1 MTNLNFV
8 SKALCIA
15 LSSVFVFSSP
25 SIADDDNY
33 SPLDSPSFFEG
44 LNTFTAVFS
53 QIKQMYVDEID
64 DETLFNNAI
73 RGLIE
78 GLDPHSSYLEPV
90 AQSKV
95 SESTMG
101 KFGGLGIVIGTKG
114 DYIEVVSPID
124 DTPAYRAGLK
134 AGDIIL
140 QIGDQNVSQINL
152 EEGVKLMR
160 GAPGTTI
167 KLTIG
172 RPDIAP
178 FVVEITREVIT
189 VTSAKGLPLEEG
201 IGYLRVAQFQR
212 PTAEVV
218 EITREVITVTS
229 AKGLLLEEGIGY
241 LRVAQFQRP
250 TAEVVEKII
259 GDLVEKNEADLD
271 SLIID
276 LRNNPGGLLDSSID
290 ISNLFIDEPGIVV
303 YTEGRTPSSNMSFP
317 TKPGDILNGA
327 PIVVLMNVGSASAS
341 EIVAG
346 ALQDHKRAIIMG
358 EESFGKGSVQSM
370 MGLQDGYGLKLTT
383 ARYFTPSGRSI
394 QAKGI
399 SPDIELDNISLK
411 GDEEEESID
420 FSSQEKDLKNSLSAQ
435 DEEETTAEDP
445 TELSPEE
452 ILKSQDE
459 ITDARD
465 QEFVDLLMEDYYVH
479 EAVNVL
485 KALKIYKNK

>member
-1 MTNLNFV
+1 MTNLKPL
-8 SKALCIA
+8 SKI
-15 LSSVFVFSSP
+15 LSFIFSSLLLISSP
-25 SIADDDNY
+25 SLADDDNY

-44 LNTFTAVFS
+44 LNNFTAVFS
-53 QIKQMYVDEID
+53 QIKQMYVDEVD
-64 DETLFNNAI
+64 DKTLFDNAI

-90 AQSKV
+90 DQSKV

-172 RPDIAP
+172 RPEIAP

-189 VTSAKGLPLEEG
+189 VTSAKGLLLEKG
-201 IGYLRVAQFQR
+201 IGYLR
-212 PTAEVV
+212 
-218 EITREVITVTS
+218 I
-229 AKGLLLEEGIGY
+229 
-241 LRVAQFQRP
+241 AQFQRP

-259 GDLVEKNEADLD
+259 GDLVEKNESDLD

-399 SPDIELDNISLK
+399 SPDIALDNISLK

-435 DEEETTAEDP
+435 DEEETTSEDP
-445 TELSPEE
+445 TELTPEE

-485 KALKIYKNK
+485 KALKIYKKK

>member
-1 MTNLNFV
+1 MTNLNFI
-8 SKALCIA
+8 SKTLCIA
-15 LSSVFVFSSP
+15 LSSVFLFSSP

-178 FVVEITREVIT
+178 FVVEITREI
-189 VTSAKGLPLEEG
+189 
-201 IGYLRVAQFQR
+201 
-212 PTAEVV
+212 
-218 EITREVITVTS
+218 ITVTS

-435 DEEETTAEDP
+435 DEDETTSEDP

>member
-1 MTNLNFV
+1 MNHLKSI
-8 SKALCIA
+8 SKILCFA
-15 LSSVFVFSSP
+15 LSSLLLFSSP
-25 SIADDDNY
+25 SIADEDNY

-90 AQSKV
+90 DQSKV

-178 FVVEITREVIT
+178 FVVEITREI
-189 VTSAKGLPLEEG
+189 
-201 IGYLRVAQFQR
+201 
-212 PTAEVV
+212 
-218 EITREVITVTS
+218 ITVTS
-229 AKGLLLEEGIGY
+229 AKGLLLEDGIGY
-241 LRVAQFQRP
+241 LRIAQFQRP

-259 GDLVEKNEADLD
+259 GDLVEKNESDLD

-399 SPDIELDNISLK
+399 SPDIALDNISLK
-411 GDEEEESID
+411 SEDEEESID

-435 DEEETTAEDP
+435 DEEETTSEDP
-445 TELSPEE
+445 TELTPEE

-465 QEFVDLLMEDYYVH
+465 QEYVDLLMEDYYVH

-485 KALKIYKNK
+485 KALKIYNKN

>member
-1 MTNLNFV
+1 MTNLKLFSRKLILV
-8 SKALCIA
+8 LSALFFF
-15 LSSVFVFSSP
+15 SSVF
-25 SIADDDNY
+25 AAEDENY

-53 QIKQMYVDEID
+53 QIKQMYVDEVD

-78 GLDPHSSYLEPV
+78 GLDPHSSFLEPV
-90 AQSKV
+90 DQSKV

-172 RPDIAP
+172 RPNIAP
-178 FVVEITREVIT
+178 FVVEITREI
-189 VTSAKGLPLEEG
+189 
-201 IGYLRVAQFQR
+201 
-212 PTAEVV
+212 
-218 EITREVITVTS
+218 ITVTS
-229 AKGLLLEEGIGY
+229 AKGLLLDEGIGY
-241 LRVAQFQRP
+241 LRIAQFQRP

-259 GDLVEKNEADLD
+259 GDLVEKNEGDLD

-276 LRNNPGGLLDSSID
+276 LRNNPGGLLDASID
-290 ISNLFIDEPGIVV
+290 VSNLFIDEPGIVV

-370 MGLQDGYGLKLTT
+370 MALQDGYGLKLTT

-399 SPDIELDNISLK
+399 SPDIALDDISLK
-411 GDEEEESID
+411 SDEEEESID

-435 DEEETTAEDP
+435 DEEEVISEDP

-465 QEFVDLLMEDYYVH
+465 KEFIDLLLEDYYVH
-479 EAVNVL
+479 EAINVL
-485 KALKIYKNK
+485 KALKIYNKK

>member
-1 MTNLNFV
+1 MTNLKLFSRKLFLV
-8 SKALCIA
+8 LSALFFF
-15 LSSVFVFSSP
+15 SSVS
-25 SIADDDNY
+25 AAEDENY

-53 QIKQMYVDEID
+53 QIKQMYVDEVD

-78 GLDPHSSYLEPV
+78 GLDPHSSFLEPV
-90 AQSKV
+90 DQSRV

-172 RPDIAP
+172 RPNIAP
-178 FVVEITREVIT
+178 FVVEITREI
-189 VTSAKGLPLEEG
+189 
-201 IGYLRVAQFQR
+201 
-212 PTAEVV
+212 
-218 EITREVITVTS
+218 ITVTS
-229 AKGLLLEEGIGY
+229 AKGLLLDEGIGY

-259 GDLVEKNEADLD
+259 GDLVEKNEGDLD

-276 LRNNPGGLLDSSID
+276 LRNNPGGLLDASID
-290 ISNLFIDEPGIVV
+290 VSNLFIDEPGIVV

-370 MGLQDGYGLKLTT
+370 MALQDGYGLKLTT

-399 SPDIELDNISLK
+399 SPDIALDDISLK
-411 GDEEEESID
+411 SDEEEESID

-435 DEEETTAEDP
+435 DEEEVISEDP

-465 QEFVDLLMEDYYVH
+465 KEFVDLLLEDYYVH
-479 EAVNVL
+479 EAINVL
-485 KALKIYKNK
+485 KALRIYNKN

>member
-1 MTNLNFV
+1 MNHLKSI
-8 SKALCIA
+8 SKILCFA
-15 LSSVFVFSSP
+15 LSSLLLFSSP
-25 SIADDDNY
+25 SIADEDNY

-90 AQSKV
+90 DQSKV

-178 FVVEITREVIT
+178 FVVEITREI
-189 VTSAKGLPLEEG
+189 
-201 IGYLRVAQFQR
+201 
-212 PTAEVV
+212 
-218 EITREVITVTS
+218 ITVTS
-229 AKGLLLEEGIGY
+229 AKGLLLEDGIGY
-241 LRVAQFQRP
+241 VRIAQFQRP

-259 GDLVEKNEADLD
+259 GDLVEKNESDLD

-399 SPDIELDNISLK
+399 SPDIALDNISLK
-411 GDEEEESID
+411 SEDEEESID

-435 DEEETTAEDP
+435 DEEETTSEDP
-445 TELSPEE
+445 TELTPEE

-465 QEFVDLLMEDYYVH
+465 QEYVDLLMEDYYVH

-485 KALKIYKNK
+485 KALKIYKKN

>member
-1 MTNLNFV
+1 MTNLNFI
-8 SKALCIA
+8 SKTLCIA
-15 LSSVFVFSSP
+15 LTSVVLSSTSV
-25 SIADDDNY
+25 ADDNY

-172 RPDIAP
+172 RPNIAP
-178 FVVEITREVIT
+178 F
-189 VTSAKGLPLEEG
+189 
-201 IGYLRVAQFQR
+201 
-212 PTAEVV
+212 VV

-435 DEEETTAEDP
+435 DEEEATSEDP

>member
-1 MTNLNFV
+1 MTNLNFI
-8 SKALCIA
+8 SKTLCIA

-178 FVVEITREVIT
+178 FVVEITREI
-189 VTSAKGLPLEEG
+189 
-201 IGYLRVAQFQR
+201 
-212 PTAEVV
+212 
-218 EITREVITVTS
+218 ITVTS

-435 DEEETTAEDP
+435 DEEETTSEDP

>member
-1 MTNLNFV
+1 MTNLKPFSRKLILV
-8 SKALCIA
+8 LSALFFF
-15 LSSVFVFSSP
+15 SSVS
-25 SIADDDNY
+25 AAEDENY

-53 QIKQMYVDEID
+53 QIKQMYVDEVD

-78 GLDPHSSYLEPV
+78 GLDPHSSFLEPV
-90 AQSKV
+90 DQSRV

-172 RPDIAP
+172 RPNIAP
-178 FVVEITREVIT
+178 FVVEITREI
-189 VTSAKGLPLEEG
+189 
-201 IGYLRVAQFQR
+201 
-212 PTAEVV
+212 
-218 EITREVITVTS
+218 ITVTS
-229 AKGLLLEEGIGY
+229 AKGLLLDEGIGY

-259 GDLVEKNEADLD
+259 GDLVEKNEGDLD

-276 LRNNPGGLLDSSID
+276 LRNNPGGLLDASID
-290 ISNLFIDEPGIVV
+290 VSNLFIDEPGIVV

-370 MGLQDGYGLKLTT
+370 MALQDGYGLKLTT

-399 SPDIELDNISLK
+399 SPDIALDDISLK
-411 GDEEEESID
+411 SDEEEESID

-435 DEEETTAEDP
+435 DEEEVISEDP

-465 QEFVDLLMEDYYVH
+465 KEFIDLLLEDYYVH
-479 EAVNVL
+479 EAINVL
-485 KALKIYKNK
+485 KALKIYNKK

>member
-1 MTNLNFV
+1 MTNLKPFSRKLILV
-8 SKALCIA
+8 LSALFFF
-15 LSSVFVFSSP
+15 SSVS
-25 SIADDDNY
+25 AAEDENY

-53 QIKQMYVDEID
+53 QIKQMYVDEVD

-78 GLDPHSSYLEPV
+78 GLDPHSSFLEPV
-90 AQSKV
+90 DQSRV

-172 RPDIAP
+172 RPNIAP
-178 FVVEITREVIT
+178 FVVEITREI
-189 VTSAKGLPLEEG
+189 
-201 IGYLRVAQFQR
+201 
-212 PTAEVV
+212 
-218 EITREVITVTS
+218 ITVTS
-229 AKGLLLEEGIGY
+229 AKGLLLDEGIGY
-241 LRVAQFQRP
+241 LRIAQFQRP

-259 GDLVEKNEADLD
+259 GDLVEKNEGDLD

-276 LRNNPGGLLDSSID
+276 LRNNPGGLLDASID
-290 ISNLFIDEPGIVV
+290 VSNLFIDEPGIVV

-370 MGLQDGYGLKLTT
+370 MALQDGYGLKLTT

-399 SPDIELDNISLK
+399 SPDIALDDISLK
-411 GDEEEESID
+411 SEEEEDSID

-435 DEEETTAEDP
+435 DEEEVISEDP
-445 TELSPEE
+445 TELTPEE

-465 QEFVDLLMEDYYVH
+465 KEFVDLLLEDYYVH
-479 EAVNVL
+479 EAINVL
-485 KALKIYKNK
+485 KALKIYNKK

>member
-8 SKALCIA
+8 SKTLCIA

-78 GLDPHSSYLEPV
+78 GLDPHSSYLEPI

-178 FVVEITREVIT
+178 FVVEITREI
-189 VTSAKGLPLEEG
+189 
-201 IGYLRVAQFQR
+201 
-212 PTAEVV
+212 
-218 EITREVITVTS
+218 ITVTS

-317 TKPGDILNGA
+317 TQPGDILNGA

-420 FSSQEKDLKNSLSAQ
+420 FSSQEKDLKNSLTAQ
-435 DEEETTAEDP
+435 DEEETTSEDP

-452 ILKSQDE
+452 ILQSQDE
-459 ITDARD
+459 IKDARD

>member
-1 MTNLNFV
+1 MTNLKPF
-8 SKALCIA
+8 SKNLFLVFNALFFF
-15 LSSVFVFSSP
+15 SSV
-25 SIADDDNY
+25 SIADDENY

-53 QIKQMYVDEID
+53 QIKQMYVDEVD

-78 GLDPHSSYLEPV
+78 GLDPHSSFLEPV
-90 AQSKV
+90 DQSKV

-172 RPDIAP
+172 RPNIAP
-178 FVVEITREVIT
+178 FVVEITREI
-189 VTSAKGLPLEEG
+189 
-201 IGYLRVAQFQR
+201 
-212 PTAEVV
+212 
-218 EITREVITVTS
+218 ITVTS
-229 AKGLLLEEGIGY
+229 AKGLLLDEGIGY
-241 LRVAQFQRP
+241 LRIAQFQRP
-250 TAEVVEKII
+250 TPEVVEKII
-259 GDLVEKNEADLD
+259 GDLVEKNEGDLD

-276 LRNNPGGLLDSSID
+276 LRNNPGGLLDASID
-290 ISNLFIDEPGIVV
+290 VSNLFIDEPGIVV

-370 MGLQDGYGLKLTT
+370 MALQDGYGLKLTT

-399 SPDIELDNISLK
+399 SPDIALDDISLK
-411 GDEEEESID
+411 SEEEEDSID

-435 DEEETTAEDP
+435 DEEEVISEDP
-445 TELSPEE
+445 TELTPEE

-465 QEFVDLLMEDYYVH
+465 KEFVDLLLEDYYVH
-479 EAVNVL
+479 EAINVL
-485 KALKIYKNK
+485 KALKIYNKN

>member
-1 MTNLNFV
+1 MTNLIFI

-15 LSSVFVFSSP
+15 LSLVILSSP

-178 FVVEITREVIT
+178 FVVEITREI
-189 VTSAKGLPLEEG
+189 
-201 IGYLRVAQFQR
+201 
-212 PTAEVV
+212 
-218 EITREVITVTS
+218 ITVTS

-435 DEEETTAEDP
+435 DEEETTGEDP

-485 KALKIYKNK
+485 KALKIYKKK

>member
-1 MTNLNFV
+1 MNHLKSI
-8 SKALCIA
+8 SKILCFA
-15 LSSVFVFSSP
+15 LSSLLLLSSP
-25 SIADDDNY
+25 SLADEDNY

-90 AQSKV
+90 DQSKV

-172 RPDIAP
+172 RPNIAP
-178 FVVEITREVIT
+178 FVVEITREI
-189 VTSAKGLPLEEG
+189 
-201 IGYLRVAQFQR
+201 
-212 PTAEVV
+212 
-218 EITREVITVTS
+218 ITVTS
-229 AKGLLLEEGIGY
+229 AKGLLLEDGIGY
-241 LRVAQFQRP
+241 LRIAQFQRP

-259 GDLVEKNEADLD
+259 GDLVEKNESDLD

-346 ALQDHKRAIIMG
+346 ALQDHKRAIIIG

-399 SPDIELDNISLK
+399 SPDIALDNISLK
-411 GDEEEESID
+411 SEDEEESID

-435 DEEETTAEDP
+435 DEEETTSEDP
-445 TELSPEE
+445 TELTPEE

-465 QEFVDLLMEDYYVH
+465 QEYVDLLMEDYYVH

-485 KALKIYKNK
+485 KALKIYKKN

>member
-1 MTNLNFV
+1 MNHLKSI
-8 SKALCIA
+8 SKILCFA
-15 LSSVFVFSSP
+15 LSSLLLFSSP
-25 SIADDDNY
+25 SIADEDNY

-90 AQSKV
+90 DQSKV

-178 FVVEITREVIT
+178 FVVEITREI
-189 VTSAKGLPLEEG
+189 
-201 IGYLRVAQFQR
+201 
-212 PTAEVV
+212 
-218 EITREVITVTS
+218 ITVTS
-229 AKGLLLEEGIGY
+229 AKGLLLEDGIGY
-241 LRVAQFQRP
+241 LRIAQFQRP

-259 GDLVEKNEADLD
+259 GDLVEKNESDLD

-303 YTEGRTPSSNMSFP
+303 YTEGRTSSSNMSFP

-370 MGLQDGYGLKLTT
+370 MSLQDGYGLKLTT

-399 SPDIELDNISLK
+399 SPDIALDNISLK
-411 GDEEEESID
+411 SEDEEESID

-435 DEEETTAEDP
+435 DEEETTSEDP
-445 TELSPEE
+445 TELTPEE

-465 QEFVDLLMEDYYVH
+465 QEYVDLLMEDYYVH

-485 KALKIYKNK
+485 KALKIYKKN

>member
-1 MTNLNFV
+1 MINLKPY
-8 SKALCIA
+8 SKMLFIA
-15 LSSVFVFSSP
+15 LSGLLFFSASTY
-25 SIADDDNY
+25 ADDENY

-53 QIKQMYVDEID
+53 QIKQMYVDDID

-78 GLDPHSSYLEPV
+78 GLDPHSSFLEPV

-172 RPDIAP
+172 RPEIAP
-178 FVVEITREVIT
+178 FVVEITREI
-189 VTSAKGLPLEEG
+189 
-201 IGYLRVAQFQR
+201 
-212 PTAEVV
+212 
-218 EITREVITVTS
+218 ITVTS

-241 LRVAQFQRP
+241 LRIAQFQRP
-250 TAEVVEKII
+250 TAEVAEKII
-259 GDLVEKNEADLD
+259 GNLVEKNEGNLD

-370 MGLQDGYGLKLTT
+370 MSLQDGYGLKLTT

-399 SPDIELDNISLK
+399 SPDIALDNISLK
-411 GDEEEESID
+411 DEEEDSID

-435 DEEETTAEDP
+435 DEDEVTPEDP
-445 TELSPEE
+445 TELTPEE

-485 KALKIYKNK
+485 KALKIYKKK

>member
-1 MTNLNFV
+1 MNLLKSI
-8 SKALCIA
+8 SKILCFA
-15 LSSVFVFSSP
+15 LSSLLLLSSP
-25 SIADDDNY
+25 FVADEDNY

-90 AQSKV
+90 DQSKV

-178 FVVEITREVIT
+178 FVVEITREI
-189 VTSAKGLPLEEG
+189 
-201 IGYLRVAQFQR
+201 
-212 PTAEVV
+212 
-218 EITREVITVTS
+218 ITVTS
-229 AKGLLLEEGIGY
+229 AKGLLLEDGIGY
-241 LRVAQFQRP
+241 LRIAQFQRP

-259 GDLVEKNEADLD
+259 GDLVEKNESDLD

-399 SPDIELDNISLK
+399 SPDIALDNISLK
-411 GDEEEESID
+411 SEDEEESID

-435 DEEETTAEDP
+435 DEEETTSEDP
-445 TELSPEE
+445 TELTPEE

-465 QEFVDLLMEDYYVH
+465 QEYVDLLMEDYYVH

-485 KALKIYKNK
+485 KALKIYKKN

>member
-1 MTNLNFV
+1 MNHLKTI
-8 SKALCIA
+8 SKSLCFA
-15 LSSVFVFSSP
+15 LSSLLLFSSP
-25 SIADDDNY
+25 SLADEDNY

-90 AQSKV
+90 DQSKV

-178 FVVEITREVIT
+178 FVVEITREI
-189 VTSAKGLPLEEG
+189 
-201 IGYLRVAQFQR
+201 
-212 PTAEVV
+212 
-218 EITREVITVTS
+218 ITVTS
-229 AKGLLLEEGIGY
+229 AKGLLLEDGIGY
-241 LRVAQFQRP
+241 LRIAQFQRP

-259 GDLVEKNEADLD
+259 GDLVEKNESDLD

-399 SPDIELDNISLK
+399 SPDIALDNISLK
-411 GDEEEESID
+411 SEDEEESID

-435 DEEETTAEDP
+435 DEEETTSEDP
-445 TELSPEE
+445 TELTPEE

-465 QEFVDLLMEDYYVH
+465 QEYVDLLMEDYYVH

-485 KALKIYKNK
+485 KALKIYKKN

>member
-1 MTNLNFV
+1 MTNLNFI
-8 SKALCIA
+8 SKTLCIA
-15 LSSVFVFSSP
+15 LSSVFLFSSP

-172 RPDIAP
+172 RPDVAP
-178 FVVEITREVIT
+178 F
-189 VTSAKGLPLEEG
+189 
-201 IGYLRVAQFQR
+201 
-212 PTAEVV
+212 VV

-411 GDEEEESID
+411 GEEEEESID

-435 DEEETTAEDP
+435 DEEETTSEDP

>member
-1 MTNLNFV
+1 MTNFKPFSRKLIIV
-8 SKALCIA
+8 LSALFFF
-15 LSSVFVFSSP
+15 SSVS
-25 SIADDDNY
+25 AAEDENY

-53 QIKQMYVDEID
+53 QIKQMYVDEVD

-78 GLDPHSSYLEPV
+78 GLDPHSSFLEPV
-90 AQSKV
+90 DQSRV

-172 RPDIAP
+172 RPNIAP
-178 FVVEITREVIT
+178 FVVEITREI
-189 VTSAKGLPLEEG
+189 
-201 IGYLRVAQFQR
+201 
-212 PTAEVV
+212 
-218 EITREVITVTS
+218 ITVTS
-229 AKGLLLEEGIGY
+229 AKGLLLDEGIGY
-241 LRVAQFQRP
+241 LRIAQFQRP

-259 GDLVEKNEADLD
+259 GDLVEKNEGDLD

-276 LRNNPGGLLDSSID
+276 LRNNPGGLLDASID
-290 ISNLFIDEPGIVV
+290 VSNLFIDEPGIVV

-370 MGLQDGYGLKLTT
+370 MALQDGYGLKLTT

-399 SPDIELDNISLK
+399 SPDIALDDISLK
-411 GDEEEESID
+411 SDEEEESID

-435 DEEETTAEDP
+435 DEEEVISEDP

-465 QEFVDLLMEDYYVH
+465 KEFVDLLLEDYYVH
-479 EAVNVL
+479 EAINVL
-485 KALKIYKNK
+485 KALKIYNKN

>member
-1 MTNLNFV
+1 MTNLKPFSRKLILV
-8 SKALCIA
+8 LSALFFF
-15 LSSVFVFSSP
+15 SSVS
-25 SIADDDNY
+25 AAEDENY

-53 QIKQMYVDEID
+53 QIKQMYVDEVD

-78 GLDPHSSYLEPV
+78 GLDPHSSFLEPV
-90 AQSKV
+90 DQSRV

-172 RPDIAP
+172 RPNIAP
-178 FVVEITREVIT
+178 FVVEITREI
-189 VTSAKGLPLEEG
+189 
-201 IGYLRVAQFQR
+201 
-212 PTAEVV
+212 
-218 EITREVITVTS
+218 ITVTS
-229 AKGLLLEEGIGY
+229 AKGLLLDEGIGY
-241 LRVAQFQRP
+241 LRIAQFQRP

-259 GDLVEKNEADLD
+259 GDLVEKNEGDLD

-276 LRNNPGGLLDSSID
+276 LRNNPGGLLDASID
-290 ISNLFIDEPGIVV
+290 VSNLFIDEPGIVV

-370 MGLQDGYGLKLTT
+370 MALQDGYGLKLTT

-399 SPDIELDNISLK
+399 SPDIALDDISLK
-411 GDEEEESID
+411 SDEEEESID

-435 DEEETTAEDP
+435 DEEEVISEDP

-465 QEFVDLLMEDYYVH
+465 KEFIDLLLEDYYVH
-479 EAVNVL
+479 EAINVL
-485 KALKIYKNK
+485 KALKIYNKK

>member
-1 MTNLNFV
+1 MTNLKPFSRKLILV
-8 SKALCIA
+8 LSALFFF
-15 LSSVFVFSSP
+15 SSVS
-25 SIADDDNY
+25 AAEDENY

-53 QIKQMYVDEID
+53 QIKQMYVDEVD

-78 GLDPHSSYLEPV
+78 GLDPHSSFLEPV
-90 AQSKV
+90 DQSRV

-172 RPDIAP
+172 RPNIAP
-178 FVVEITREVIT
+178 FVVEITREI
-189 VTSAKGLPLEEG
+189 
-201 IGYLRVAQFQR
+201 
-212 PTAEVV
+212 
-218 EITREVITVTS
+218 ITVTS
-229 AKGLLLEEGIGY
+229 AKGLLLDEGIGY
-241 LRVAQFQRP
+241 LRIAQFQRP

-259 GDLVEKNEADLD
+259 GDLVEKNEGDLD

-276 LRNNPGGLLDSSID
+276 LRNNPGGLLDASID
-290 ISNLFIDEPGIVV
+290 VSNLFIDEPGIVV

-370 MGLQDGYGLKLTT
+370 MALQDGYGLKLTT

-399 SPDIELDNISLK
+399 SPDIALDDISLK
-411 GDEEEESID
+411 SEEEEDSID

-435 DEEETTAEDP
+435 DEEEVISEDP

-465 QEFVDLLMEDYYVH
+465 KEFIDLLLEDYYVH
-479 EAVNVL
+479 EAINVL
-485 KALKIYKNK
+485 KALKIYNKK

>member
-1 MTNLNFV
+1 MNH
-8 SKALCIA
+8 SKSISKILCFA
-15 LSSVFVFSSP
+15 LSSLLLLSSP
-25 SIADDDNY
+25 SLADDDNY

-90 AQSKV
+90 DQSKV

-178 FVVEITREVIT
+178 FVVEITREI
-189 VTSAKGLPLEEG
+189 
-201 IGYLRVAQFQR
+201 
-212 PTAEVV
+212 
-218 EITREVITVTS
+218 ITVTS
-229 AKGLLLEEGIGY
+229 AKGLLLEDGIGY
-241 LRVAQFQRP
+241 LRIAQFQRP

-259 GDLVEKNEADLD
+259 GDLVEKNESDLD

-399 SPDIELDNISLK
+399 SPDIALDNISLK
-411 GDEEEESID
+411 SEDEEELID

-435 DEEETTAEDP
+435 DEEETTSEDP
-445 TELSPEE
+445 TELTPEE

-465 QEFVDLLMEDYYVH
+465 QEYVDLLMEDYYVH

-485 KALKIYKNK
+485 KALKIYKKN

>member
-1 MTNLNFV
+1 MTNLKPFSRKLILV
-8 SKALCIA
+8 LSALFFF
-15 LSSVFVFSSP
+15 SSVS
-25 SIADDDNY
+25 AAEDENY

-53 QIKQMYVDEID
+53 QIKQMYVDEVD

-78 GLDPHSSYLEPV
+78 GLDPHSSFLEPV
-90 AQSKV
+90 DQSRV

-172 RPDIAP
+172 RPNIAP
-178 FVVEITREVIT
+178 FVVEITREI
-189 VTSAKGLPLEEG
+189 
-201 IGYLRVAQFQR
+201 
-212 PTAEVV
+212 
-218 EITREVITVTS
+218 ITVTS
-229 AKGLLLEEGIGY
+229 AKGLLLDEGIGY

-259 GDLVEKNEADLD
+259 GDLVEKNEGDLD

-276 LRNNPGGLLDSSID
+276 LRNNPGGLLDASID
-290 ISNLFIDEPGIVV
+290 VSNLFIDEPGIVV

-370 MGLQDGYGLKLTT
+370 MALQDGYGLKLTT

-399 SPDIELDNISLK
+399 SPDIALDDISLK
-411 GDEEEESID
+411 SDEEEESID

-435 DEEETTAEDP
+435 DEEEVISEDP

-465 QEFVDLLMEDYYVH
+465 KEFVDLLLEDYYVH
-479 EAVNVL
+479 EAINVL
-485 KALKIYKNK
+485 KALKIYNKN

>member
-1 MTNLNFV
+1 MNHLKSI
-8 SKALCIA
+8 SKILCFA
-15 LSSVFVFSSP
+15 LSSLLLFSSP
-25 SIADDDNY
+25 SIADEDNY

-90 AQSKV
+90 DQSKV

-178 FVVEITREVIT
+178 FVVEITREI
-189 VTSAKGLPLEEG
+189 
-201 IGYLRVAQFQR
+201 
-212 PTAEVV
+212 
-218 EITREVITVTS
+218 ITVTS
-229 AKGLLLEEGIGY
+229 AKGLLLEDGIGY
-241 LRVAQFQRP
+241 LRIAQFQRP

-259 GDLVEKNEADLD
+259 GDLVEKNESDLD

-399 SPDIELDNISLK
+399 SPDIALDNISLK
-411 GDEEEESID
+411 SKDDEESID

-435 DEEETTAEDP
+435 DEEETTSEDP
-445 TELSPEE
+445 TELTPEE

-465 QEFVDLLMEDYYVH
+465 QEYVDLLMEDYYVH

-485 KALKIYKNK
+485 KALKIYKKN

>member
-1 MTNLNFV
+1 MNDLNFI
-8 SKALCIA
+8 SKTLCIA
-15 LSSVFVFSSP
+15 LSSVFLFSSP

-178 FVVEITREVIT
+178 FVVEITREI
-189 VTSAKGLPLEEG
+189 
-201 IGYLRVAQFQR
+201 
-212 PTAEVV
+212 
-218 EITREVITVTS
+218 ITVTS

-435 DEEETTAEDP
+435 DEDKTTSEDP

>member
-1 MTNLNFV
+1 MTNLNFI
-8 SKALCIA
+8 SKTLCIA
-15 LSSVFVFSSP
+15 LSSFFLFSSP

-172 RPDIAP
+172 RPEIAP
-178 FVVEITREVIT
+178 F
-189 VTSAKGLPLEEG
+189 
-201 IGYLRVAQFQR
+201 
-212 PTAEVV
+212 VV

-435 DEEETTAEDP
+435 DEEETTSEDP

>member
-1 MTNLNFV
+1 MTNLNFI
-8 SKALCIA
+8 SKTLCIA
-15 LSSVFVFSSP
+15 LSSVFLFSSP

-172 RPDIAP
+172 RPDVAP
-178 FVVEITREVIT
+178 F
-189 VTSAKGLPLEEG
+189 
-201 IGYLRVAQFQR
+201 
-212 PTAEVV
+212 VV